1 MNEAEAGA
9 AAGESQKAKQA
20 EVASALQN
28 KCKSIDESKQIWDL
42 FCHFLKQ
49 NRTVLLVSLM
59 VFLLVAPWA
68 IGHIQDRLGEQLRW
82 SVIAIRHIACG
93 TALTPENTGL
103 ALRGVRGD
111 AGVVTARGEALGR
124 RTIVTIP
131 RGREVVE
138 SSLEDWSLMGD
149 DLSPP
154 CTVEEPPAEVED
166 EPVNALPK
174 VLEAHIADK
183 ARRCPRCILSR
194 QSMML

>member
-1 MNEAEAGA
+1 MTEVEAGA
-9 AAGESQKAKQA
+9 AAGESQKEKQA

-28 KCKSIDESKQIWDL
+28 KCHHLNEIKRRWIS
-42 FCHFLKQ
+42 FCHFLEKG
-49 NRTVLLVSLM
+49 RIIFLCVLIMIL
-59 VFLLVAPWA
+59 FVAPWA
-68 IGHIQDRLGEQLRW
+68 LGHLQDRLGERLRW

-103 ALRGVRGD
+103 ALRWVRGD

-124 RTIVTIP
+124 RAIVAIP
-131 RGREVVE
+131 RGNEVVE
-138 SSLEDWSLMGD
+138 SSLEDWSLVGE
-149 DLSPP
+149 DLSAP
-154 CTVEEPPAEVED
+154 CTVEEPPAEVEN

-183 ARRCPRCILSR
+183 DRRCPRCILRR